1 MGASSFPA
9 SQPCPCGSGRPF
21 RSCCGPF
28 LAGTRSA
35 PTAEKLMRSRYTAY
49 VLRDEPYLRA
59 TWHASTRPSDL
70 DLSGDETRWIGL
82 DVRGTER
89 GGPNDEAG
97 TVTFV
102 ARYAVG
108 RERHE
113 LREVSAFVREDGR
126 WLYVDG
132 VLG

>member
-1 MGASSFPA
+1 
-9 SQPCPCGSGRPF
+9 
-21 RSCCGPF
+21 
-28 LAGTRSA
+28 
-35 PTAEKLMRSRYTAY
+35 MRSRYTAY
-49 VLRDEPYLRA
+49 VLRDEAYLLA
-59 TWHASTRPSDL
+59 TWHTSTRPPAL
-70 DLSGDETRWIGL
+70 DLSGDETRWVGL
-82 DVRGTER
+82 DVRAARR

-113 LREVSAFVREDGR
+113 LREVSSFVREDGR
-126 WLYVDG
+126 WVYVDG